1 MVNLTLFLVVNDFVQ
16 GHFDVHDHLLMCCLV
31 NTVITFL
38 VLFFVDNFTVLS
50 YQGQIQHNEATTCFC
65 SLN

>member
-31 NTVITFL
+31 NNVITHLFIYFWIIL
-38 VLFFVDNFTVLS
+38 LFCHIKDKSSIMKLPHVFVL
-50 YQGQIQHNEATTCFC
+50 
-65 SLN
+65 